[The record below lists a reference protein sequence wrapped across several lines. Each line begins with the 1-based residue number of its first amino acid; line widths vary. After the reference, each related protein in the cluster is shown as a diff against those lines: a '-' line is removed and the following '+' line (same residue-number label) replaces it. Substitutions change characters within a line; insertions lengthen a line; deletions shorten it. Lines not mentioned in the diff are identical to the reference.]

1 MFIPE
6 NTYARNRK
14 NPDAIVYLTT
24 NGEICLTRDDFESE
38 EEFLRWK
45 AWSDKNYQEQAHHDR
60 PFHDNTYLTGDY
72 ESAAAWMEISGG
84 TEETGGRLDAQSG
97 WNRFRAVYPHV
108 KRALTK
114 KQRRRLE
121 LFLHGMTVGEISQ
134 AEGVPHQDISKSI
147 AAAKR
152 KLVKIMKK
160 LENFYQGSADSIG
173 KSRRR
178 EILSQA
184 NVWKAGNTLCI
195 ARLPNG
201 TDGAKDPPLGRRRW
215 IRRFLQT
222 GCQKGA

>member
-114 KQRRRLE
+114 KQRRRLT
-121 LFLHGMTVGEISQ
+121 LFLHGMPVGEIAQ

-160 LENFYQGSADSIG
+160 LENFYEYRVPKGCA
-173 KSRRR
+173 
-178 EILSQA
+178 
-184 NVWKAGNTLCI
+184 
-195 ARLPNG
+195 
-201 TDGAKDPPLGRRRW
+201 
-215 IRRFLQT
+215 RRFYTYLV
-222 GCQKGA
+222 KALFFAF